1 MVQAAVVQQCERSL
15 MRARILEAL
24 LFYPQALIQLA
35 KLQLIKQR
43 LSTYCDQQSQHGVEK
58 QKHVVNLHE
67 H

>member
-1 MVQAAVVQQCERSL
+1 

-24 LFYPQALIQLA
+24 LFYPQALIQPA